1 MPFHRIKVS
10 RLAFLALLLA
20 FFPAKNGSLLAAENS
35 DLAANRF
42 DRSPYSSATMNGRN
56 AMTRAELEVLSEINL
71 MRSDPP
77 GYALLRL
84 APLRQEF
91 QGKMFYH
98 PDRNAVPIETNE
110 GVRALDECIGVLQY
124 AKPAPLLSPSDGLAL
139 ASRELAKE
147 QGATEN
153 IGHIGNF
160 GSTMSERIERYGE
173 WSGTIAENISYG
185 FREPRDI
192 VAQLLIDDGVASRGH
207 RENLL
212 NPALRYVG
220 ISIGSHRR
228 YRDMCVMDFAGGY
241 ITQQP

>member
-1 MPFHRIKVS
+1 
-10 RLAFLALLLA
+10 
-20 FFPAKNGSLLAAENS
+20 
-35 DLAANRF
+35 
-42 DRSPYSSATMNGRN
+42 
-56 AMTRAELEVLSEINL
+56 MTRAELEVLSEINL